1 MGISLSF
8 SLDLFRD
15 KHAVTYDSRRIAEAA
30 AVYTSN
36 KRGHDFQ
43 ISYLSR
49 CLEKVYKIIVM
60 IHAAFVM
67 SLAQASA
74 Q

>member
-15 KHAVTYDSRRIAEAA
+15 KHAVTYDSRRIAQAA
-30 AVYTSN
+30 AVAYTSN

-43 ISYLSR
+43 TSHPSM
-49 CLEKVYKIIVM
+49 CLEKLYKM
-60 IHAAFVM
+60 
-67 SLAQASA
+67 L
-74 Q
+74 